1 MALRH
6 TVQRQTVIG
15 LLRDLRGI
23 AQATSSKRTYS
34 EPRYPALVCHL
45 FACHPSYNILQ
56 ISSRQ
61 SSIATCSKYGA
72 CWLLNALFL
81 CLTVAML

>member
-15 LLRDLRGI
+15 LMRDLRGI

-34 EPRYPALVCHL
+34 EPRYLHL
-45 FACHPSYNILQ
+45 S
-56 ISSRQ
+56 
-61 SSIATCSKYGA
+61 AT
-72 CWLLNALFL
+72 
-81 CLTVAML
+81 V